1 MNLTDA
7 PKLTLALAAAGLILL
22 IQGLVAAL
30 SSKIGLLSAGLGIY
44 LILLAVLELKI
55 AREQQKAHKDAAEI
69 SRLVSKGTHDAGFRR
84 SFRTPVITVTVLYI
98 MVWLLTMIAEPEK
111 SGNTTTI
118 ITTTLGLILLAYAT
132 QKYLKK

>member
-1 MNLTDA
+1 MKLSDA
-7 PKLTLALAAAGLILL
+7 PKLTLALAVAGLILL
-22 IQGLVAAL
+22 IQGIVAAL

-44 LILLAVLELKI
+44 LILLAVLEVKI
-55 AREQQKAHKDAAEI
+55 AREHKKAHKDAAEI
-69 SRLVSKGTHDAGFRR
+69 SRLVAKGTPDAGFRR
-84 SFRTPVITVTVLYI
+84 SFRTPVLTITILYI

-111 SGNTTTI
+111 SGNITTM

>member
-1 MNLTDA
+1 MNLTDS

-30 SSKIGLLSAGLGIY
+30 SSKIGFLSAGLGIY

-69 SRLVSKGTHDAGFRR
+69 SRLVAKGTPDAAFRR
-84 SFRTPVITVTVLYI
+84 GFRTPVITVTVLYI